1 MGEQIVISVY
11 FKQNNRAVIINTVC
25 IGITGETEVSKE
37 RAIELI
43 KNKKARLVLSRGVS
57 VSLDIVKWAVAG
69 AGAVIPP
76 KIVVSILDNADERE
90 TIDIIQ
96 LNSSGIIIESMACT
110 EIELDD
116 DFIAVIEEDIIN
128 RLELVSYII
137 NISEDNEVLVEHKGS
152 KMMGHMLFRDRMNKL
167 TFKQMHSMLKNGQ
180 IVSTYERGII
190 SYKRLDDM

>member
-1 MGEQIVISVY
+1 MISVY
-11 FKQNNRAVIINTVC
+11 FKQNNRAGIINTAR

-37 RAIELI
+37 KAVELI

-69 AGAVIPP
+69 AGAAIPP
-76 KIVVSILDNADERE
+76 KIVVSILDNTDELE

-96 LNSSGIIIESMACT
+96 LNSSEIIIESMADA

-116 DFIAVIEEDIIN
+116 DFIAVIEEDIN
-128 RLELVSYII
+128 RLELVSYVI
-137 NISEDNEVLVEHKGS
+137 NISGDNEVLVEFKGS
-152 KMMGHMLFRDRMNKL
+152 KMANNRVFNDRMNKL

-180 IVSTYERGII
+180 IVRTYERGII
-190 SYKRLDDM
+190 SYKRLEDM

>member
-1 MGEQIVISVY
+1 MVDVY
-11 FKQNNRAVIINTVC
+11 FKRHNRAGIINSKYT
-25 IGITGETEVSKE
+25 GITGETEISNE

-43 KNKKARLVLSRGVS
+43 KSKKARLVLSRDVS
-57 VSLDIVKWAVAG
+57 VSLGIVKEAVAW
-69 AGAVIPP
+69 AGAAIPP

-96 LNSSGIIIESMACT
+96 LNSSGIIIESIADT

-116 DFIAVIEEDIIN
+116 DFIAVIEEDIN
-128 RLELVSYII
+128 RLELVSYGI
-137 NISEDNEVLVEHKGS
+137 NISGDNEVRVEYKGS
-152 KMMGHMLFRDRMNKL
+152 KMTNNMVFNDRMNKL

-180 IVSTYERGII
+180 IVRTYERGII

>member
-1 MGEQIVISVY
+1 MISVY
-11 FKQNNRAVIINTVC
+11 FKQNNRAGIINTAC

-37 RAIELI
+37 KAVELI

-76 KIVVSILDNADERE
+76 KIVVSILDNTDERE

-96 LNSSGIIIESMACT
+96 LNSSGIIIESMADA

-116 DFIAVIEEDIIN
+116 DFVAVIEEDIN
-128 RLELVSYII
+128 RLELVSYVI
-137 NISEDNEVLVEHKGS
+137 NISEDNEVLVEYKVS
-152 KMMGHMLFRDRMNKL
+152 KMKNNMVFNDRMNKL

-180 IVSTYERGII
+180 IVRTYERGII
-190 SYKRLDDM
+190 SYGA